1 MYPNEELANKF
12 PGLPH
17 PTEKIEKLVCL
28 FCFSRGSDKKQSMLL
43 FMIRQKKKGKE

>member
-1 MYPNEELANKF
+1 MYPNEELAKF

-28 FCFSRGSDKKQSMLL
+28 FIFPEEAIKSKACYYL
-43 FMIRQKKKGKE
+43 